1 MKKLVFY
8 LGVFMTV
15 SCAGR
20 TEKEI
25 IPFRAPKTIQAF
37 EELVIRVEAYPL
49 QTEKAPVIGADPQ
62 LMVLDDGSYV
72 VKSRGENS
80 ILHFSSTGQYL
91 NAIGSQGNETGE
103 CLDICS
109 IQEDICNIQ
118 ARNNRV
124 ITFTKADEILYYEP
138 SGKLVQEDR
147 EVPLGTQSFWVPE
160 GILSY
165 YGFGSGRDWRVSLLG
180 DNGYENHYLPTK
192 AKVIHL
198 TAGSPVFFEH
208 DSSVFFTDTYSPTIY
223 KYENGE
229 VSPYLTFDFGKY
241 AIRDEFFENED
252 AYESMNKLL
261 SGEFAMI
268 QRYMENENYQ
278 LVEFFI
284 QSPSGLKDFYGIKSN
299 GGWMWVSAGDKNDS
313 PFFHSIQWMDEN
325 AVYCLVEPS
334 RLKNEKGILS
344 SIAGRNSLKETDNP
358 LVIKLFL
365 K

>member
-1 MKKLVFY
+1 MKNFLFY
-8 LGVFMTV
+8 LGIFMIV

-20 TEKEI
+20 TEKET
-25 IPFRAPKTIQAF
+25 IPFRAPRTIQAF
-37 EELVIRVEAYPL
+37 EELVVQVESCPL

-62 LMVLDDGSYV
+62 LMILDDGSYV
-72 VKSRGENS
+72 VKSRGKNP

-91 NAIGSQGNETGE
+91 NAIGSQGNGPGE
-103 CLDICS
+103 YL
-109 IQEDICNIQ
+109 DICNIQ
-118 ARNNRV
+118 VRDNMV
-124 ITFTKADEILYYEP
+124 IVFSIPDKILYYEP
-138 SGKLVQEDR
+138 SGKLVREDR
-147 EVPLGTQSFWVPE
+147 ENSLGTQSFLVQE

-180 DNGYENHYLPTK
+180 DNGYEKHYLPTE

-208 DSSVFFTDTYSPTIY
+208 NTSILFTDTYSPTIY

-241 AIRDEFFENED
+241 AIRDDFFENED
-252 AYESMNKLL
+252 AFKSMEELL

-268 QRYMENENYQ
+268 QRYMENEKYQ
-278 LVEFFI
+278 LVELFV
-284 QSPSGLKDFYGIKSN
+284 QSPSDLKDFYGIKSN
-299 GGWMWVSAGDKNDS
+299 RGWMWVSAGDKNTS

-334 RLKNEKGILS
+334 RLKDEEGILS
-344 SIAGRNSLKETDNP
+344 GIQGRDSLKETDNP